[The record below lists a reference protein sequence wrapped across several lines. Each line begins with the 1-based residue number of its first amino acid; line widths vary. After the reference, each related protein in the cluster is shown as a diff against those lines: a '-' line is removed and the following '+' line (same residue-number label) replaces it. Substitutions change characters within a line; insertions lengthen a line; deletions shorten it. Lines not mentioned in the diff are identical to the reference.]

1 VYNRLRDRLRRISM
15 MRTWSVY
22 LVGLEYRD
30 QVLAILKD
38 LDNDAD
44 TKARILYDFTKI
56 DPSESAKI
64 DKWVKEQFAANVKR
78 IKGELQQKLGEAE
91 TLFDDGE
98 LILKD
103 KALVQRSYLSKA
115 MKLILKDK
123 ALVQRSYLSK
133 AMKKVKEAKRLSHV
147 FDVIGVM
154 EAALTAVE
162 KLVEARR
169 ARIKSDLEAEAKR
182 LKEEAAKEEV
192 KAEAAA

>member
-1 VYNRLRDRLRRISM
+1 
-15 MRTWSVY
+15 
-22 LVGLEYRD
+22 
-30 QVLAILKD
+30 
-38 LDNDAD
+38 
-44 TKARILYDFTKI
+44 
-56 DPSESAKI
+56 
-64 DKWVKEQFAANVKR
+64 VKEQFAANVKR

-115 MKLILKDK
+115 MK
-123 ALVQRSYLSK
+123 
-133 AMKKVKEAKRLSHV
+133 KVKEAQRLSHV
-147 FDVIGVM
+147 FDVTGVM
-154 EAALTAVE
+154 EAAFTAFE